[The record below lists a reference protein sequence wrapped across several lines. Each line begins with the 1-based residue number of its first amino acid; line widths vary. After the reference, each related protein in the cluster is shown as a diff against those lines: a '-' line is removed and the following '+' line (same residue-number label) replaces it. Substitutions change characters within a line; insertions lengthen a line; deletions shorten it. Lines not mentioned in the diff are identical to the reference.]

1 MTNTDVPLKRGQL
14 HWVQWE
20 PGRGSE
26 QQGRR
31 PALIVQADPMNQSR
45 NYTNTIVVAIST
57 SLRNVPTHV
66 AVEPSEA
73 NGLPQR
79 SSILCE
85 QLLTIS
91 RERLD
96 GLIGEVDADTLKQV
110 NRALRRTLN
119 L

>member
-66 AVEPSEA
+66 VVEPSET
-73 NGLPQR
+73 NGLPQQ
-79 SSILCE
+79 SSVLCE

-96 GLIGEVDADTLKQV
+96 GLIGEIEAGALRQVD
-110 NRALRRTLN
+110 RALRRALG